1 MGFGVLIRTWEKAAL
16 ALSVPGPHP
25 SHSWVASDSRKARAT
40 TAVGI
45 ALALDEA
52 TRGPSLPAIL
62 PNKKPA
68 NACRDGEQ
76 QEKHTVNG
84 PCDVGLPL

>member
-1 MGFGVLIRTWEKAAL
+1 MVFGVLKRTWEKAAL
-16 ALSVPGPHP
+16 ESSVPGPHP
-25 SHSWVASDSRKARAT
+25 SHSWVTSDSRKARIA

-52 TRGPSLPAIL
+52 THGPSLPAIL

-68 NACRDGEQ
+68 NAYRDEEQ
-76 QEKHTVNG
+76 QERHTVS
-84 PCDVGLPL
+84 VSLPL